1 MKNFINTLE
10 KYYKDGLLYRQT
22 HPTLPLTIWN
32 YTPKVQYENIWDEVT
47 LQCRGLVT
55 DNEGNIVAR
64 PFKKFFNMEEGKHTP
79 TSEFEVYDKMDGSLG
94 ILFYYEYELS
104 EERRYNIWFS
114 NNYETGMERFF
125 DPNNLPNYDDPYWVP
140 TPKTKGEWVL
150 STRGSFTSEQSI
162 KGFEMLEN
170 YNYEKLHKDYTY
182 LFEIIYDQNR
192 IVVDYPFEDLILLGM
207 IETKTGYEIDLHGE
221 GNDVRL
227 KNLIHNLEFKVVKR
241 YDGIN
246 DYSILKGL
254 IKDNEEGFVVR
265 FSNGDRMKIKGE
277 EYLRLHKIMTNV
289 STTGIWEML
298 SNGDNVNELLKDVP
312 DEFYKKIQNYVRDLK
327 YNYVQISEMAGKLHD
342 GFRYGK
348 YNDVDPEPTKKE
360 FAEFVFKQQKVLHPV
375 MFAMWDKKKYDK
387 IIWNILK
394 PEFEK
399 L

>member
-1 MKNFINTLE
+1 MKNFIETLE
-10 KYYKDGLLYRQT
+10 KYYEDGLLYKQT

-32 YTPKVQYENIWDEVT
+32 YTPKVQYENIWDEIT
-47 LQCRGLVT
+47 LQCRGMVT
-55 DNEGNIVAR
+55 DDNGNVVAR
-64 PFKKFFNMEEGKHTP
+64 PFKKFFNIEEGKHTP
-79 TSEFEVYDKMDGSLG
+79 TSEFEVYEKMDGSLG
-94 ILFYYEYELS
+94 ILF
-104 EERRYNIWFS
+104 
-114 NNYETGMERFF
+114 NYE
-125 DPNNLPNYDDPYWVP
+125 
-140 TPKTKGEWVL
+140 GEWIFA
-150 STRGSFTSEQSI
+150 TRGSFTSEQSI

-246 DYSILKGL
+246 DYSILKGM
-254 IKDNEEGFVVR
+254 IKDNEEGFVIR
-265 FSNGDRMKIKGE
+265 FSNGDRIKIKGE

-394 PEFEK
+394 PEFSK